1 MTDPSPGLPLPEPP
15 RQPSWRRIAFWGLV
29 GCAVLGAGLVLYQ
42 WITWPNVAALAQRR
56 PETTAFIAAYRA
68 RRRGAGESARVAWT
82 WVPWSAIS
90 AHLKRAAISAEDLE
104 FFFHQGFSRAEM
116 KAAIRQALAQ
126 GRAPRG
132 ASTITQQLA
141 KNLWLSPS
149 RNPWRKVREALLT
162 RSLEKHLTKRRIVEV
177 YLNVVEF
184 GPGVYG
190 AEAAARRYFGKPAAD
205 LTEHEAAMLAASLPR
220 PSTWHPGSES
230 RAYARYV
237 ADVENR
243 MARATF
249 LWKYLGETPPL
260 AVPDSLLIPESLL
273 VPIPLPVDSPPDSTP
288 S

>member
-1 MTDPSPGLPLPEPP
+1 
-15 RQPSWRRIAFWGLV
+15 
-29 GCAVLGAGLVLYQ
+29 
-42 WITWPNVAALAQRR
+42 
-56 PETTAFIAAYRA
+56 
-68 RRRGAGESARVAWT
+68 
-82 WVPWSAIS
+82 VPWSAIS

-190 AEAAARRYFGKPAAD
+190 AEAAARRYFGKAAGS
-205 LTEHEAAMLAASLPR
+205 LTPEEAALLAGCLPNPR
-220 PSTWHPGSES
+220 KMNPGTPNKTLLKRQRIILE
-230 RAYARYV
+230 
-237 ADVENR
+237 R
-243 MARATF
+243 MATWGRW
-249 LWKYLGETPPL
+249 LE
-260 AVPDSLLIPESLL
+260 
-273 VPIPLPVDSPPDSTP
+273 
-288 S
+288 